1 MLTSS
6 KIIFT
11 ATSRTMFDQVSRYH
25 GPAKRHI
32 KLTITWTNLLTW
44 LQNRSRFFLS
54 TPFWII
60 PSFCPSN
67 PIASL
72 YFPFSSFIPFGLHP
86 GSSSL
91 PQPPVLWSHL
101 SSALFSVDIKVDEIF
116 FSLSSYAGMPHL
128 FCAQGMKYSKDC
140 GQWGGRSSRWGNR
153 PWYCR
158 MWLVTSLHRPW
169 ASSPSF
175 RLSILCSSSAYLLEE
190 TGGAQGSPSSPRH
203 HMLSATM
210 AIWR

>member
-1 MLTSS
+1 
-6 KIIFT
+6 
-11 ATSRTMFDQVSRYH
+11 MFDQVSRYP

-32 KLTITWTNLLTW
+32 KLTITGTNLLTW

-60 PSFCPSN
+60 PSSCPSN
-67 PIASL
+67 PITSL
-72 YFPFSSFIPFGLHP
+72 YFPFSFIPFGLHP

-128 FCAQGMKYSKDC
+128 FCAQGIMYSKDC

-169 ASSPSF
+169 ASPLCF
-175 RLSILCSSSAYLLEE
+175 RLSILCSSSACWKRLGGPKVPPLLPG
-190 TGGAQGSPSSPRH
+190 TICSLQQWPSGDRDIFCFA
-203 HMLSATM
+203 LF
-210 AIWR
+210 